1 VSDPS
6 VSCGLG
12 CYKLRFPILSA
23 IKSRDPKTNLESGRN
38 LSVDL
43 NDIDLTYINL
53 VSPTVGANCCG
64 L

>member
-43 NDIDLTYINL
+43 NDIDLT
-53 VSPTVGANCCG
+53 
-64 L
+64 